1 MAKQLLTKK
10 IVAETVS
17 HLEKEGA
24 EVTAKAIR
32 DRVGVGSYSTA
43 AKLLEE
49 IRAEEDALL
58 SMPEHVADEFG
69 GFKNFIWTT
78 AMSNAT
84 RVFEADRMLLE
95 RDRDRAEA
103 LARERLAVVKDLE
116 AAAVVEE
123 KRTRQMEDRL
133 RAAKKKMA
141 DQERRILEERTR
153 AETLQAILGSMTPDH
168 GPSLPQSKSA
178 AD

>member
-1 MAKQLLTKK
+1 MVKQLLTKK
-10 IVAETVS
+10 IVAETIS
-17 HLEKEGA
+17 QLEKDGA

-58 SMPEHVADEFG
+58 SMPEHVADEFA

-78 AMSNAT
+78 AMFHAT

-103 LARERLAVVKDLE
+103 LARERLAVVTELE

-133 RAAKKKMA
+133 REARKIIG
-141 DQERRILEERTR
+141 DLERKLSGERTR
-153 AETLQAILGSMTPDH
+153 AETLQAVVASMT
-168 GPSLPQSKSA
+168 GTTG
-178 AD
+178 ADMAQKDTPA

>member
-10 IVAETVS
+10 IVADTVS
-17 HLEKEGA
+17 LLEKEGA

-43 AKLLEE
+43 AKLLGE
-49 IRAEEDALL
+49 IRADEDAQL

-69 GFKNFIWTT
+69 GFKNFIWAT
-78 AMSNAT
+78 AMSHAT

-103 LARERLAVVKDLE
+103 LARERLAVINELE
-116 AAAVVEE
+116 ASVAFEE
-123 KRTRQMEDRL
+123 RRKRQMEDRL
-133 RAAKKKMA
+133 REAKKMIE
-141 DQERRILEERTR
+141 DLERKVSEERTR
-153 AETLQAILGSMTPDH
+153 AETLQAVVALMAGRVADTAPKDA
-168 GPSLPQSKSA
+168 SA
-178 AD
+178 